1 MITIGEMQISGML
14 TMTVLAVMLA
24 LCVPHRS
31 IRKGSFAK
39 ARWLMATGTGL
50 IALQFLLQHTFG
62 FRQMGV
68 TQAVLLNL
76 LFFTPASL
84 LCSMAILYLQ
94 RQGHVSQKE
103 WLTSWTICGLSFII
117 LIGTVL
123 TDGVPIQQESQSLRM
138 AEYAGGMLYVVM
150 QSYIFIR
157 QYWAYLQLKQAVDEY
172 YDRSRR
178 DLFGWMG
185 LSMRAMAVLAF
196 FVPVVIFMN
205 GVPLVV
211 FSVAYFFCISY
222 SVISLYSYGISKD
235 VERVEESFSPILT
248 PIDDGNFMDDGNPV
262 TQGVRTDAQTD
273 SLCESVAVD
282 NYSLIITS
290 SLEHWIASG
299 HYREHNL
306 TLSIVARQMG
316 VPQRQLQEWLRQS
329 EYGRLAGLVTKLRIE
344 EAMRMLVEHPEWS
357 VETIADHCGFNDRK
371 YFHYVFQQHTGT
383 TPSKFQLSHV

>member
-39 ARWLMATGTGL
+39 ARWLMATGTGP

-62 FRQMGV
+62 FRQTGV

-222 SVISLYSYGISKD
+222 SVISILGID
-235 VERVEESFSPILT
+235 RQTERERHALVFLFS
-248 PIDDGNFMDDGNPV
+248 
-262 TQGVRTDAQTD
+262 QGVGPTGVSDLQG
-273 SLCESVAVD
+273 
-282 NYSLIITS
+282 
-290 SLEHWIASG
+290 SG
-299 HYREHNL
+299 VL
-306 TLSIVARQMG
+306 LLLGIGA
-316 VPQRQLQEWLRQS
+316 
-329 EYGRLAGLVTKLRIE
+329 LAELV
-344 EAMRMLVEHPEWS
+344 
-357 VETIADHCGFNDRK
+357 
-371 YFHYVFQQHTGT
+371 
-383 TPSKFQLSHV
+383 